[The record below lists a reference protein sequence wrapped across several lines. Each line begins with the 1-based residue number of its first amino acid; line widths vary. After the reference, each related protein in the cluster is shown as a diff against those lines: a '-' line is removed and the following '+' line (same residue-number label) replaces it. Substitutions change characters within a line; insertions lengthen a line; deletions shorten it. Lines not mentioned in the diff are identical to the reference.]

1 MYLIQCYT
9 NDYNL
14 SYIYYFSTGFYQGSV
29 NELLYLPS
37 IHCEKFQNCNWE
49 QRRRRQQNC
58 THSMSGLKGA
68 AVHIYTNEYF
78 IFLLIYFLL
87 YCLVSRK
94 SGSLFFGISKPFIA
108 CRHAKVSNHKCN
120 EVKKLKSNT
129 SSSTN
134 DHKFYYH
141 CNSI

>member
-14 SYIYYFSTGFYQGSV
+14 SYIYYFSKGFYQGSV

-68 AVHIYTNEYF
+68 AVYIWMN
-78 IFLLIYFLL
+78 I
-87 YCLVSRK
+87 
-94 SGSLFFGISKPFIA
+94 
-108 CRHAKVSNHKCN
+108 
-120 EVKKLKSNT
+120 
-129 SSSTN
+129 
-134 DHKFYYH
+134 
-141 CNSI
+141 